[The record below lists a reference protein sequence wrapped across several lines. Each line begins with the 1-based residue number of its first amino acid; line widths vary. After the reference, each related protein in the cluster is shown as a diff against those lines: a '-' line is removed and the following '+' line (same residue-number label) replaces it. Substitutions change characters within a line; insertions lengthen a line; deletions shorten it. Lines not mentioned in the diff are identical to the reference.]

1 MKRKIILVFLYF
13 IVTFNTS
20 AQNKW
25 QIGANISPLFSKY
38 LYSGAVIND
47 NPLTETNSRL
57 GFSTGI
63 DAYRVFGTHIKFK
76 TGLNFLLRNYKAYI
90 KLSGSGDYKNINS
103 HIYSVGLPLGLQYY
117 FKIKK
122 QQFFISTVYE
132 LSYMFKSVDKIDSRK
147 YSRTYSTWNLD
158 TELFF
163 GAGYL
168 FNFSDKY
175 RFFIQP
181 EYSPQIFNEDY
192 QTFCINLGIIF

>member
-1 MKRKIILVFLYF
+1 MFLYF
-13 IVTFNTS
+13 IVTLNVS

-38 LYSGAVIND
+38 HYSDTEVEN

-63 DAYRVFGTHIKFK
+63 DAYRVFGEHIKIK
-76 TGLNFLLRNYKAYI
+76 TGLSFIYRNYRANI
-90 KLSGSGDYKNINS
+90 ISGMGDYENINKN
-103 HIYSVGLPLGLQYY
+103 IYSVGLPLGLQYY

-122 QQFFISTVYE
+122 HQFFFSTVYE
-132 LSYMFKSVDKIDSRK
+132 LSYMFKSVDKIDSQK
-147 YSRTYSTWNLD
+147 YSRTYSTRNLD

-181 EYSPQIFNEDY
+181 EYSPQIFYDDY
-192 QTFCINLGIIF
+192 NTFRINFGIIF